1 MAKGKYHDW
10 LTPEGLTKI
19 KGWAMD
25 GLTDEEIASK
35 IGIRRETLYDWIKR
49 FPNISNVLKLSKE
62 VADREVEQAL
72 YNKAL
77 GRCKVTETVKERRLN
92 VKTGEYELVVVK
104 ETIKGVPPDVT
115 AQIFWLKN
123 RKPDTWRDK
132 REVDTGIPAGTFDAV
147 SEVTAQILQAT
158 DDRQLDSFLTEDGE
172 KDE

>member
-10 LTPEGLTKI
+10 LTPEGLLQI
-19 KGWAMD
+19 SSWARD
-25 GLTDEEIASK
+25 GLTDEEIAKK
-35 IGIRRETLYDWIKR
+35 IGIRRETLYVWMKTY
-49 FPNISNVLKLSKE
+49 PNISNALKNNKE
-62 VADREVEQAL
+62 LADQHVEQAL
-72 YNKAL
+72 FRKATGYKTKEIIRERQWNKATGQYEL
-77 GRCKVTETVKERRLN
+77 VTVKE
-92 VKTGEYELVVVK
+92 VEKDVA
-104 ETIKGVPPDVT
+104 PDTT

>member
-10 LTPEGLTKI
+10 LTPEGLLKI
-19 KGWAMD
+19 QGWARD
-25 GLTDEEIASK
+25 GLTDKEIAK
-35 IGIRRETLYDWIKR
+35 EIGISKQTFYDWQKKYPDFSDSIKK
-49 FPNISNVLKLSKE
+49 NKE
-62 VADREVEQAL
+62 VADRSVEDAL
-72 YNKAL
+72 FRKATGYKTKEIIRERQWNKATGQYEL
-77 GRCKVTETVKERRLN
+77 VTVKE
-92 VKTGEYELVVVK
+92 VEKDVA
-104 ETIKGVPPDVT
+104 PDTT

-123 RKPDTWRDK
+123 RKPEAWRDK